1 MEIWVSEQ
9 ALFLLGAVGL
19 GAAAGLIYD
28 LLRILRVRLPLP
40 LIGGLMDLLFW
51 LVVTAAIFVYSTVA
65 GRGQVRGYLL
75 AGILAGGGVYFW
87 ALSRGFLWLGYR
99 LADLVG
105 VVWHIVTLPLVVMGK
120 VCKKIGK
127 SAKKA
132 FHYRPKWYKIN
143 TISDETEDTPRSDR
157 AADGE
162 GVTHETQESIP
173 SDQTRHPGAAHRHG
187 HRPADHAQS
196 APGRSGRSGRRPT
209 AGGGAEAS
217 QRRPGRRRGKQ
228 RRSGPAG

>member
-1 MEIWVSEQ
+1 MAACSVEMEIWVSEQ

-75 AGILAGGGVYFW
+75 AGILAGGGLYFW

-105 VVWHIVTLPLVVMGK
+105 VVWHIVTLPLVVVGK
-120 VCKKIGK
+120 VCKKNKGSLLLNNKFSISCFSSSV
-127 SAKKA
+127 SAL
-132 FHYRPKWYKIN
+132 
-143 TISDETEDTPRSDR
+143 
-157 AADGE
+157 
-162 GVTHETQESIP
+162 
-173 SDQTRHPGAAHRHG
+173 
-187 HRPADHAQS
+187 
-196 APGRSGRSGRRPT
+196 
-209 AGGGAEAS
+209 
-217 QRRPGRRRGKQ
+217 
-228 RRSGPAG
+228 